1 MGQTGAAAGAVPVLK
16 ASGSRK
22 MKRSDR
28 ASEVAVSAELS
39 FPEKERTLHIDT
51 QDCTRG
57 HFRSLR

>member
-1 MGQTGAAAGAVPVLK
+1 MGQTGAAAGAVPVL
-16 ASGSRK
+16 
-22 MKRSDR
+22 KRSDR